1 MKALQASTFG
11 APQPPSQTARARA
24 SPDPSLSSSSL
35 GPAGAHP
42 IQYGARERSPVA
54 GGGGGGD
61 SGSGMMDETSMSE
74 KIKQWTRKDLSMAAD
89 EIASSSSEKIRRLK
103 DTLSSRWY

>member
-11 APQPPSQTARARA
+11 APQPPSQTARA
-24 SPDPSLSSSSL
+24 SPDPSLSSSSW
-35 GPAGAHP
+35 GPVGAHP
-42 IQYGARERSPVA
+42 VQYGARERSPVA

-74 KIKQWTRKDLSMAAD
+74 KIKHWTRKDLSMAAD

>member
-11 APQPPSQTARARA
+11 APQSQSQTTRACA
-24 SPDPSLSSSSL
+24 SISSSSL
-35 GPAGAHP
+35 LDPAGAHSVHSRS
-42 IQYGARERSPVA
+42 RERDPVA

-61 SGSGMMDETSMSE
+61 SGSGMMDESSTLSSSE
-74 KIKQWTRKDLSMAAD
+74 RIKQWTRKDLLIAAD
-89 EIASSSSEKIRRLK
+89 EIASSSSEKIRRLR